1 MNAND
6 SNAID
11 APVSAECDV
20 PETFAVDDAASANWL
35 VRKIVETRA
44 YAKHVKEWAD
54 GELRRA
60 EREELFFLHRY
71 GRQLEDWARAEIAKS
86 RRKSIKLPA
95 GMVGFRTE
103 PPKLDVTDEAK
114 LVAWCRTALP
124 TALRIETHILK
135 QHVKDHVVITGEC
148 PDGTVISGGGQRFY
162 VR

>member
-6 SNAID
+6 SNAIV

-95 GMVGFRTE
+95 GTVGYRTE
-103 PPKLDVTDEAK
+103 PPKLDVLDEAK

-148 PDGTVISGGGQRFY
+148 PDGTAISGGGQRFY

>member
-6 SNAID
+6 SNAIV

-95 GMVGFRTE
+95 GIVGFRTE
-103 PPKLDVTDEAK
+103 PPKLDVLDEAK
-114 LVAWCRTALP
+114 LVAWCRTTLP

-148 PDGTVISGGGQRFY
+148 PDGTAISGGGQRFY

>member
-6 SNAID
+6 SNAIV

-103 PPKLDVTDEAK
+103 PPKLDVLDEAK
-114 LVAWCRTALP
+114 LVAWCGTALP

-148 PDGTVISGGGQRFY
+148 PDGTAISGGGQRFY

>member
-6 SNAID
+6 SNAIV

-86 RRKSIKLPA
+86 RRKSIKLP
-95 GMVGFRTE
+95 GGTVGFRTE
-103 PPKLDVTDEAK
+103 PPKLDVIDEAK
-114 LVAWCRTALP
+114 LVAWCRTTLP
-124 TALRIETHILK
+124 TALRIETHVLK
-135 QHVKDHVVITGEC
+135 QPVKDHVVITGEC
-148 PDGTVISGGGQRFY
+148 PDGTAISGGGQRFY